1 MKKAFKYMGVVFV
14 IVGVFVAIAC
24 YKYLSSDNE
33 VGPNLI
39 TAFVGVVISALVTLV
54 LLNGQTKDEEEK
66 ERNLNLYKA
75 KQKVYSG
82 FVLSWYNALRDD
94 QITETELRN
103 LRTILFGKVFFYVE
117 NQDVYKEI
125 NEKLKDLLKKND
137 KLDANDSQM
146 RRLFLDIE
154 TILQNDLN
162 GLPMDDPERN
172 LFKDIQ
178 KIKKKINKKTNKII
192 KYFKPKGDLKQ
203 NEDLTDLKRSIFS
216 NFNKVIENTKGN
228 TNQLQ
233 TYEDAVPKQTK
244 DVNNDV
250 GNKQNER
257 GNSESNVETNNVA
270 EQNESTS
277 DDSQRLENT
286 WHFNAWGDQQFKQF
300 KEPFDKSKEI
310 ELSLV
315 EYGEYW
321 RTNLLKQVGKGDIIM
336 LFRRGG
342 YGYVGA
348 FEAIGRRIFDFEKGV
363 EEILYFGED
372 KPRTVENFNADVE
385 KYDIYKSKEDG
396 ATLCSNLI
404 VKCIAYVPE
413 GVGNPG
419 GVYRRT
425 ISRYDSHYAWL
436 LRERFQK
443 KGQ

>member
-1 MKKAFKYMGVVFV
+1 MNKAFKYMGVVFV
-14 IVGVFVAIAC
+14 IVGVFVAIAS

-54 LLNGQTKDEEEK
+54 LLSGQTKDEEEK

-146 RRLFLDIE
+146 RRLFLDLE

-162 GLPMDDPERN
+162 GLPMDDAERN

-178 KIKKKINKKTNKII
+178 KIKKKIKKKINKII

-277 DDSQRLENT
+277 DDSQR
-286 WHFNAWGDQQFKQF
+286 
-300 KEPFDKSKEI
+300 
-310 ELSLV
+310 SLV

-321 RTNLLKQVGKGDIIM
+321 RTNLLKQVGEGDIIM

-348 FEAIGRRIFDFEKGV
+348 FEAIGRRIFDFEKGE
-363 EEILYFGED
+363 EEILYFGEE
-372 KPRTVENFNADVE
+372 KPRSVENFNADVE
-385 KYDIYKSKEDG
+385 KYDIYKSREDG

-404 VKCIAYVPE
+404 VKRIAYVPE

-436 LRERFQK
+436 LKKRFQEK
-443 KGQ
+443 EE

>member
-1 MKKAFKYMGVVFV
+1 MGVVLCV
-14 IVGVFVAIAC
+14 IVVFAA
-24 YKYLSSDNE
+24 LSSFFYWRSDNA

-66 ERNLNLYKA
+66 ERNLKLYNTKL
-75 KQKVYSG
+75 QVYSD
-82 FVLSWYNALRDD
+82 FVYDMYEFLRDN
-94 QITETELRN
+94 QVTEEEFSS
-103 LRTILFGKVFFYVE
+103 LRTRLLGKVCFYV
-117 NQDVYKEI
+117 NNKDVLERIKKELDKI
-125 NEKLKDLLKKND
+125 KELND
-137 KLDANDSQM
+137 IGQM
-146 RRLFLDIE
+146 AQAFAGI
-154 TILQNDLN
+154 TGILQ
-162 GLPMDDPERN
+162 
-172 LFKDIQ
+172 
-178 KIKKKINKKTNKII
+178 
-192 KYFKPKGDLKQ
+192 
-203 NEDLTDLKRSIFS
+203 EDLDR
-216 NFNKVIENTKGN
+216 NNNKNEVLILWGKFEEISGNTKNN
-228 TNQLQ
+228 TVQSQ
-233 TYEDAVPKQTK
+233 SPIDAVPKQTK

-277 DDSQRLENT
+277 DDSQRLENA
-286 WHFNAWGDQQFKQF
+286 WHFNAWGDEQFKRI
-300 KEPFDKSKEI
+300 KENIAESKEKEIEI

-321 RTNLLKQVGKGDIIM
+321 RTNLLKQVGEGDIIM

-348 FEAIGRRIFDFEKGV
+348 FKAVGRRIFDFEKGE
-363 EEILYFGED
+363 EEILYFKEPEKSSFVTTKDNNKKFED
-372 KPRTVENFNADVE
+372 DVE
-385 KYDIYKSKEDG
+385 KYDIYKSRDDG

-404 VKCIAYVPE
+404 VKRIAYVPE

-436 LRERFQK
+436 LQKRFQK
-443 KGQ
+443 QG

>member
-1 MKKAFKYMGVVFV
+1 MNINSNKTFKYMGVVLCV
-14 IVGVFVAIAC
+14 IVVFAA
-24 YKYLSSDNE
+24 LSSFFYWRSDNA

-66 ERNLNLYKA
+66 ERNLKLYNTKL
-75 KQKVYSG
+75 QVYSD
-82 FVLSWYNALRDD
+82 FVYDMYEFLRDN
-94 QITETELRN
+94 QVTEEEFSS
-103 LRTILFGKVFFYVE
+103 LRTRLLGKVCFYV
-117 NQDVYKEI
+117 NNKDVLERIKKELDKI
-125 NEKLKDLLKKND
+125 KELND
-137 KLDANDSQM
+137 IGQM
-146 RRLFLDIE
+146 AQAFAGI
-154 TILQNDLN
+154 TGILQ
-162 GLPMDDPERN
+162 
-172 LFKDIQ
+172 
-178 KIKKKINKKTNKII
+178 
-192 KYFKPKGDLKQ
+192 
-203 NEDLTDLKRSIFS
+203 EDLDR
-216 NFNKVIENTKGN
+216 NNNKNEVLILWGKFEEISGNTKNN
-228 TNQLQ
+228 TVQSQ
-233 TYEDAVPKQTK
+233 SPIDAVPKQTK

-277 DDSQRLENT
+277 DDSQRLENA
-286 WHFNAWGDQQFKQF
+286 WHFNAWGDEQFKRI
-300 KEPFDKSKEI
+300 KENIAESKEKEIEI

-321 RTNLLKQVGKGDIIM
+321 RTNLLKQVGEGDIIM

-348 FEAIGRRIFDFEKGV
+348 FKAVGRRIFDFEKGE
-363 EEILYFGED
+363 EEILYFKEPEKSSFVTTKDNNKKFED
-372 KPRTVENFNADVE
+372 DVE
-385 KYDIYKSKEDG
+385 KYDIYKSRDDG

-404 VKCIAYVPE
+404 VKRIAYVPE

-436 LRERFQK
+436 LQKRFQK
-443 KGQ
+443 QG

>member
-1 MKKAFKYMGVVFV
+1 MNINSNKTFKYMGVLLCV
-14 IVGVFVAIAC
+14 IVVFAA
-24 YKYLSSDNE
+24 LSSFFYWRSDNA

-66 ERNLNLYKA
+66 ERNLKLYNTKL
-75 KQKVYSG
+75 QVYSD
-82 FVLSWYNALRDD
+82 FVYDMYEFLRDN
-94 QITETELRN
+94 QVTEEEFSS
-103 LRTILFGKVFFYVE
+103 LRTRLLGKVCFYV
-117 NQDVYKEI
+117 NNKDVLERIKKELDKI
-125 NEKLKDLLKKND
+125 KELNDIGQMAQAFAGITGILQEDLDRNNNEKEVL
-137 KLDANDSQM
+137 
-146 RRLFLDIE
+146 
-154 TILQNDLN
+154 ILW
-162 GLPMDDPERN
+162 GKFEE
-172 LFKDIQ
+172 IS
-178 KIKKKINKKTNKII
+178 
-192 KYFKPKGDLKQ
+192 G
-203 NEDLTDLKRSIFS
+203 
-216 NFNKVIENTKGN
+216 NTKNN
-228 TNQLQ
+228 TVQSLSPI
-233 TYEDAVPKQTK
+233 DAVPLQIK
-244 DVNNDV
+244 NENDHV
-250 GNKQNER
+250 GYKRNE
-257 GNSESNVETNNVA
+257 NSESNVETNNVA

-348 FEAIGRRIFDFEKGV
+348 FKAIGRRIFDFEKGE
-363 EEILYFGED
+363 EEILYFDDE
-372 KPRTVENFNADVE
+372 KPRPVENFDEDVA
-385 KYDIYKSKEDG
+385 KYDIYESKKDG

-404 VKCIAYVPE
+404 VKCIAYVPD

-436 LRERFQK
+436 LKKRFQEK
-443 KGQ
+443 EKRNESE

>member
-14 IVGVFVAIAC
+14 IVGVFVAIAS

-66 ERNLNLYKA
+66 ERNLNLFKA

-178 KIKKKINKKTNKII
+178 KINKIINKII

-348 FEAIGRRIFDFEKGV
+348 FKAIGRRIFDFEKGE
-363 EEILYFGED
+363 EEILYFDDE
-372 KPRTVENFNADVE
+372 KPRLVENFDEDVA
-385 KYDIYKSKEDG
+385 KYDIYESKKDG

-404 VKCIAYVPE
+404 VKCIAYVPV
-413 GVGNPG
+413 GVGNLG
-419 GVYRRT
+419 GVYSRT
-425 ISRYDSHYAWL
+425 ISRNDWHYAWL
-436 LRERFQK
+436 
-443 KGQ
+443 